1 MGTVVTPTVIA
12 NLESA
17 YQSVAAQN
25 PAAASAFWAAALK
38 WAEGLIP
45 VAESVIAVTADASTA
60 AGDPKE
66 VS

>member
-17 YQSVAAQN
+17 YQSVAAKN
-25 PAAASAFWAAALK
+25 PAAASAFWAAALT

-45 VAESVIAVTADASTA
+45 VAESVLSASNDVSTA